1 MRPFF
6 PKEGAC
12 AREKSR
18 THALLSFYQAIGLTA
33 YLANVSF
40 VLQELE
46 VLCCVLG
53 SDLDVVDPVVLLN
66 VLALNKQLSSLG
78 SLGSLA
84 HVVVQNGTGHLAVN
98 NILDSLFQCVNT
110 DQVDVLWLGKSL
122 KARACEISHGRTRL
136 LLERKDA
143 TRGLQIAR

>member
-46 VLCCVLG
+46 EYYW
-53 SDLDVVDPVVLLN
+53 VDYVKV
-66 VLALNKQLSSLG
+66 
-78 SLGSLA
+78 
-84 HVVVQNGTGHLAVN
+84 T
-98 NILDSLFQCVNT
+98 
-110 DQVDVLWLGKSL
+110 
-122 KARACEISHGRTRL
+122 
-136 LLERKDA
+136 KDNA
-143 TRGLQIAR
+143 SQYVK